1 MPANLAELTDCIAS
15 ALNYPLPT
23 ARLIS
28 RLGREHE
35 ILTHGGRGRSVPKA
49 TSTDAANLLIA
60 LMVCPTP
67 ARAPD
72 YMRDFGS
79 LLLMPSMMEF
89 DEDAG
94 PTVRH
99 AFQARMTFR
108 DAVSAALDILGSADF
123 AAEFNLNERV
133 GDERPGEDPEVAPV
147 IDVTI
152 IDTYL
157 QAELAIDGSHFT
169 FLHSS
174 LLSAET
180 LILSEQAGGAKSAEA
195 HERIAEAA
203 VAANRYLSPIRST
216 RTVEVGPLLPVAQL
230 LHGRSF
236 VSLLNERFDREQAAS
251 VQFEGAV

>member
-1 MPANLAELTDCIAS
+1 MAELTDCIAS
-15 ALNYPLPT
+15 SLDYPVPT
-23 ARLIS
+23 ARLIA

-49 TSTDAANLLIA
+49 TSADAANLLIA
-60 LMVCPTP
+60 FMVCPTP

-79 LLLMPSMMEF
+79 LLLMPSMMDF
-89 DEDAG
+89 DEGAG

-99 AFQARMTFR
+99 AFQPRMTFR
-108 DAVSAALDILGSADF
+108 DAVGAALDLLGSAEF
-123 AAEFNLNERV
+123 AAEFNLKEHV
-133 GDERPGEDPEVAPV
+133 GDERPGDDSAVAPV

-157 QAELAIDGSHFT
+157 QAELAIDGSHFF
-169 FLHSS
+169 FLHPS
-174 LLSAET
+174 LLTAET
-180 LILSEQAGGAKSAEA
+180 LILSEQAAGSKSDEA

-203 VAANRYLSPIRST
+203 IAANRYVSPIRST
-216 RTVEVGPLLPVAQL
+216 RTVEVGPLLPVAEL

-236 VSLLNERFDREQAAS
+236 VSLLNERFDRE
-251 VQFEGAV
+251 AVHA